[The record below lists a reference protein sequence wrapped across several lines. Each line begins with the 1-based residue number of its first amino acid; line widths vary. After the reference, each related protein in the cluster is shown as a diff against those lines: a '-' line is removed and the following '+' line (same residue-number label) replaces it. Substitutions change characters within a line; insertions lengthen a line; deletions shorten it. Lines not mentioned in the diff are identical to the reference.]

1 MKCLVQR
8 AKFGAVDIAGE
19 RVAVIGPGA
28 VILVGARVGDT
39 PAQADWL
46 AEKVAHLRIF
56 EDDAGKLNRSILES
70 GGSALV
76 VSQFTLYADSQK
88 GRRPSFT
95 DAAPPDQAEPL
106 ITRFTEQ
113 LQRHGVPVQ
122 TGRFRAEM
130 LVTIH
135 NDGPVTII
143 LER

>member
-1 MKCLVQR
+1 MRLVLQR
-8 AKFGAVDIAGE
+8 VTYGAVAVAGE
-19 RVAVIGPGA
+19 TIAEIGPGL
-28 VILVGARVGDT
+28 VILVGARLGDT

-46 AEKVAHLRIF
+46 AEKTAHLRLF
-56 EDDAGKLNRSILES
+56 EDAAGKLNRSVIEA

-76 VSQFTLYADSQK
+76 VPQFTLYADAQK

-106 ITRFTEQ
+106 IARFAEG
-113 LQRHGVPVQ
+113 LQRLGVPVQ

-130 LVTIH
+130 QVTIH

>member
-1 MKCLVQR
+1 MKCVLQR
-8 AKFGAVDIAGE
+8 VKFGAVDIAGE
-19 RVAVIGPGA
+19 RVAAIGPGL

-39 PAQADWL
+39 AAQADWL
-46 AEKVAHLRIF
+46 AEKVAQLRIF
-56 EDDAGKLNRSILES
+56 EDEAGKLNRSLLDT
-70 GGSALV
+70 GGHALV
-76 VSQFTLYADSQK
+76 VSQFTLYADAQK

-106 ITRFTEQ
+106 IARFAEQ

-130 LVTIH
+130 QVTIH